1 MKQMNLFWKTKRKEK
16 HTSLIPPIF
25 RLNSLVDF
33 EIFRSTLLKIRNPSP
48 QGGRPP
54 LDEVVMFKILVLQ
67 RLYQLSDDAMEFQLY
82 DRRSFL
88 TFVGIKDGDTIPDAK
103 TIWSF
108 RNALSQA
115 GLAQELFKTF
125 DALLQ
130 KQGYHARS
138 GQILDAEI
146 IEVRRPRSQKDEDY
160 ETSAAKAQVDRDASY
175 TKKRNETY
183 FGYKNHVSIDRRHK
197 FVRVY
202 SVETAAPH
210 DSQFFEPLLD
220 PNNSSL
226 DLWADSAY
234 KSREIDGICESKAY
248 RNHIHH
254 RAYRNKPLNGHQKRS
269 NTAKSRVRARIEH
282 VFAQAKNWGKRF
294 MVRGIGITR
303 NRFDIGLKNL
313 VYNLRRYEFLERRWE
328 QCA

>member
-1 MKQMNLFWKTKRKEK
+1 M
-16 HTSLIPPIF
+16 
-25 RLNSLVDF
+25 
-33 EIFRSTLLKIRNPSP
+33 
-48 QGGRPP
+48 
-54 LDEVVMFKILVLQ
+54 
-67 RLYQLSDDAMEFQLY
+67 
-82 DRRSFL
+82 
-88 TFVGIKDGDTIPDAK
+88 TFVEIKDGDTIPDAK

-115 GLAQELFKTF
+115 GLDQELFKTF

-234 KSREIDGICESKAY
+234 KSREIDGICENKTY
-248 RNHIHH
+248 HNHIHH

-282 VFAQAKNWGKRF
+282 MFAQAKNWGKRF
-294 MVRGIGITR
+294 VVGGIGITR

>member
-16 HTSLIPPIF
+16 HKSLIPPVF
-25 RLNSLVDF
+25 QLNSLVNFD
-33 EIFRSTLLKIRNPSP
+33 IFRSTLVKIRKPSA

-54 LDEVVMFKILVLQ
+54 LDEVMMFKILILQ

-82 DRRSFL
+82 DRKSFL
-88 TFVGIKDGDTIPDAK
+88 TFVGIQDGDTIPDAK

-108 RNALSQA
+108 RNALAQA
-115 GLAQELFKTF
+115 SLDQELFKTF
-125 DALLQ
+125 DTLLQ
-130 KQGYHARS
+130 QQGYHARS
-138 GQILDAEI
+138 GQLLDAEI

-160 ETSAAKAQVDRDASY
+160 ETAAAKAQVDRDASY
-175 TKKRNETY
+175 SKKRNETY
-183 FGYKNHVSIDRRHK
+183 FGYKNHVNIDRRHK

-202 SVETAAPH
+202 NVETAAPH

-220 PNNSSL
+220 PTNSSL

-234 KSREIDGICESKAY
+234 KSREIDGICEEKAY
-248 RNHIHH
+248 RNRIHQ
-254 RAYRNKPLNGHQKRS
+254 RSYRNKPLNGHQKRS
-269 NTAKSRVRARIEH
+269 NTAKSKVRARVEH
-282 VFAQAKNWGKRF
+282 VFAEGKNWGKRF
-294 MVRGIGITR
+294 MIRGIGVVR

-313 VYNLRRYEFLERRWE
+313 TYNLRRFEFLERRRE

>member
-1 MKQMNLFWKTKRKEK
+1 MNLFWDVKRQEK
-16 HTSLIPPIF
+16 HESLIPPVF
-25 RLNSLVDF
+25 RLNDLVDF
-33 EIFRSTLLKIRNPSP
+33 EIFRPTLVKIRKPSP

-82 DRRSFL
+82 DRKSFL
-88 TFVGIKDGDTIPDAK
+88 TFVGIKNGDTVPDAK

-108 RNALSQA
+108 RNALAQA
-115 GLAQELFKTF
+115 GLDQELFKTF
-125 DALLQ
+125 DRLLQ
-130 KQGYHARS
+130 QQGYHARS

-146 IEVRRPRSQKDEDY
+146 IEVRRPRSQNDEDY
-160 ETSAAKAQVDRDASY
+160 ETSASQAQVDRDANY
-175 TKKRNETY
+175 TKKRNKTY
-183 FGYKNHVSIDRRHK
+183 FGYKNHVNIDRRHK

-202 SVETAAPH
+202 EVETAAPH
-210 DSQFFEPLLD
+210 DSRFFGPLLD

-226 DLWADSAY
+226 DLWADSGY
-234 KSREIDGICESKAY
+234 KSQEIDGMCEKKAY
-248 RNHIHH
+248 RNHIHD

-269 NTAKSRVRARIEH
+269 NMAKSKVRARVEH
-282 VFAQAKNWGKRF
+282 VFAEGKNWGKRF

-313 VYNLRRYEFLERRWE
+313 TYNLRRFEFLERRRE